1 MLSSFRSYTST
12 ATRLVRQARRY
23 STPVDATPILG
34 ETSGAP
40 GALRPHLNIP
50 VNPNHG
56 LYAFFRKR
64 EKDGKVVHDS
74 LEDNS
79 GMQDVFGE

>member
-1 MLSSFRSYTST
+1 M
-12 ATRLVRQARRY
+12 
-23 STPVDATPILG
+23 G

-64 EKDGKVVHDS
+64 EKDGKIIHDS